1 MADTITKEA
10 AAALAETS
18 ATEAATKARTE
29 EAARTTAIL
38 AICAEAEA
46 LPMAAA
52 LITEGVTAEQAK
64 ARISSAKEIRAA
76 VDLARKSCSQID
88 PNMADKFIAAGT
100 SIDKVRSDLF
110 ERVVAVENVKPTRST
125 HSPYND
131 EAKGGELPV
140 KTPNAKEIYAKRKVD
155 RDTWETLQ

>member
-29 EAARTTAIL
+29 ESARTSAIL

-52 LITEGVTAEQAK
+52 LITEGITAEQAK

-76 VDLARKSCSQID
+76 VDLARKSCAQID
-88 PNMADKFIAAGT
+88 PTMADKFIAAGT
-100 SIDKVRSDLF
+100 SIDKVRADLF

-140 KTPNAKEIYAKRKVD
+140 KTPNAKEIYAKRKVA